1 MKIIT
6 SIIFFQLFISIN
18 AFFPSVFS
26 KRVDRQVLSNTATL
40 RGSMVYFSGRT
51 LDYQGKFIP
60 NVRLDL
66 YEGDSLA
73 GKNISLH
80 NGGFVFLLKPEKDYI
95 LKARKKG
102 YEVREV
108 VISTKNLDKKSIKKD
123 IVLYKKQIFSLCIAD
138 REDKHPLDSVKVIIT
153 DKILDKQMILS
164 TGKNGCISFKIPEE
178 QRYKEVNFLFEFRKE
193 NYLPKREVFHD
204 TLKSNPVVTIR
215 QDKSPV
221 YMIKQIFN
229 PIYFDLGKTYIRKD
243 AAVELDKIVRLLKK
257 YPEIRLSIES
267 HTDSRNSA
275 KLNLQLSERRA
286 NSTMQYFIKQGIAPD
301 RLKAKGFGESR
312 PVNKCVDGV
321 KCTEKEY
328 QENRRTEF
336 VIIN

>member
-6 SIIFFQLFISIN
+6 SIIFFQLFISTN
-18 AFFPSVFS
+18 AFSPSVFS
-26 KRVDRQVLSNTATL
+26 KQVDDKDFINTGL
-40 RGSMVYFSGRT
+40 LPGSMVYFSGRT
-51 LDYQGKFIP
+51 LDYWGKSVP

-66 YEGDSLA
+66 YEGDSLV
-73 GKNISLH
+73 GKNVSLH
-80 NGGFVFLLKPEKDYI
+80 NGGFVFLLKPEKEFI
-95 LKARKKG
+95 LRARKKG
-102 YEVREV
+102 YEVREIA
-108 VISTKNLDKKSIKKD
+108 ISTKNLDKKSIKKD
-123 IVLYKKQIFSLCIAD
+123 IVLYKKQIFKVCIAD
-138 REDKHPLDSVKVIIT
+138 REDKHLLDSVKVIAT
-153 DKILDKQMILS
+153 NKTLDKQMILYTKKS
-164 TGKNGCISFKIPEE
+164 GCVEFKTPVS
-178 QRYKEVNFLFEFRKE
+178 QRHKEVYYLFEFRKK
-193 NYLPKREVFHD
+193 NYLPKREIFHD

-215 QDKSPV
+215 QDNSPV

-257 YPEIRLSIES
+257 YPEIKLSIES
-267 HTDSRNSA
+267 HTDARNSA
-275 KLNLQLSERRA
+275 KSNLLLSEKRA
-286 NSTMQYFIKQGIAPD
+286 NSTMQYFIKQGISPD
-301 RLKAKGFGESR
+301 RLQAKGFGESR